1 MSMDS
6 LCNISSSTSWPSQK
20 YVKWVVMAHFVTVDY
35 VESQSECTAG
45 SVANRQPK
53 VPMKLS
59 SQCPCADNPQ

>member
-6 LCNISSSTSWPSQK
+6 LCNNSSSTSWPSQK

-45 SVANRQPK
+45 SVAKQATQ
-53 VPMKLS
+53 S
-59 SQCPCADNPQ
+59 SHEVICSMSVCR